1 MIVSFSIGVSSPRVI
16 NSLRGLVDNID
27 FSTYPS
33 IQDLINE
40 AELRKLVFDRII
52 FSIKVLD
59 MANPEKDL
67 SDLFKFIRDC
77 SEQTEVVYISTP
89 KDARDQEIS
98 GIFDKIFNSQKYT
111 SVFLTQATSKT
122 ILDIVT
128 VDIATL
134 KTKYGSGEGTGE
146 KEKKGFLGSV
156 FGSGSK
162 KNVKNSIPTESKPDT
177 SETDGISTGEL
188 RENNQESSYTKPVS
202 SGGPA
207 VGDVRNPIP
216 TENNIKPLGVVGG
229 SVPVVG
235 GELNISGGISG
246 SSDMEMDLSIG
257 DLGMAHSDTG
267 YLGEEDEEELKQL
280 SAMSETTSED
290 PVQDGLNP
298 VSEIQEP
305 TNIGIKSTEEQQQQS
320 IFEEYERF
328 SSNVV
333 LVISDG
339 GSKSAQAFIDNV
351 CRVRDALDRDVL
363 IVDMDMQSNRVLS
376 FINTERFY
384 NSGSAEGISKLRVYT
399 EDLVGVASEGYGE
412 VINGRVLSRFL
423 SSRSISRYS
432 KIFIDCPV
440 GSLKYLPEEIIT
452 QCDISIICG
461 NDRADLMKMSLD
473 LTNREMLSYKS
484 ECYVCENGV
493 VNFTGGLSVRDLEYV
508 RSLCL
513 FAGKSWLGRV

>member
-1 MIVSFSIGVSSPRVI
+1 MLVSFSIGVSSPRVI
-16 NSLRGLVDNID
+16 ASLKGLVDNID
-27 FSTYPS
+27 FSTYAS

-59 MANPEKDL
+59 KANPEKDL

-89 KDARDQEIS
+89 KDARDQEIAS
-98 GIFDKIFNSQKYT
+98 IFDRIFNSQKYT

-122 ILDIVT
+122 ILDMT
-128 VDIATL
+128 TESIATL
-134 KTKYGSGEGTGE
+134 KTKYGRGEGTGE
-146 KEKKGFLGSV
+146 KERKGFLGSV
-156 FGSGSK
+156 FGGSSK
-162 KNVKNSIPTESKPDT
+162 KNVKNSIPTEPKPDT
-177 SETDGISTGEL
+177 SETDSVSTGEL
-188 RENNQESSYTKPVS
+188 RESNQESSYGNQSGSSRSIMGGVGSTSPV
-202 SGGPA
+202 
-207 VGDVRNPIP
+207 
-216 TENNIKPLGVVGG
+216 ENSVKPLGVVGG
-229 SVPVVG
+229 SAPVVG
-235 GELNISGGISG
+235 GEPNLSGGISG
-246 SSDMEMDLSIG
+246 SGDMEMDLSIG

-267 YLGEEDEEELKQL
+267 YFSEEDEEELRQL
-280 SAMSETTSED
+280 SDMSSGPTGESTNGSS
-290 PVQDGLNP
+290 NA
-298 VSEIQEP
+298 QEMP
-305 TNIGIKSTEEQQQQS
+305 KHEGTNKVEEQQPQQS
-320 IFEEYERF
+320 IFEEYEKF
-328 SSNVV
+328 SSSVV

-339 GSKSAQAFIDNV
+339 GSKSAQAFVDNV

-412 VINGRVLSRFL
+412 VVSSRVLSRFL
-423 SSRSISRYS
+423 SSKSIGKYS

-452 QCDISIICG
+452 KCDISIICG

-473 LTNREMLSYKS
+473 LTNRELLSYKS
-484 ECYVCENGV
+484 ESYICENGV
-493 VNFTGGLSVRDLEYV
+493 VNFIGGLSVRDLEYV
-508 RSLCL
+508 KSICL
-513 FAGKSWLGRV
+513 FAGKSWLDRV

>member
-1 MIVSFSIGVSSPRVI
+1 MLVSFSIGVSSPRVI
-16 NSLRGLVDNID
+16 NSLKGLVDNID

-59 MANPEKDL
+59 RANPERDL

-89 KDARDQEIS
+89 KDARDQEIAS
-98 GIFDKIFNSQKYT
+98 SFNKIFNSQKYT
-111 SVFLTQATSKT
+111 SVFLSQATSKT

-146 KEKKGFLGSV
+146 KEKKGFLGGV
-156 FGSGSK
+156 FGGGSK
-162 KNVKNSIPTESKPDT
+162 KNVKNPIPTESKPDT
-177 SETDGISTGEL
+177 SETDGISIGEL

-202 SGGPA
+202 SGGP
-207 VGDVRNPIP
+207 VIGDVRNPVP
-216 TENNIKPLGVVGG
+216 TENSINPLGGVGD

-235 GELNISGGISG
+235 GESIISGGISG
-246 SSDMEMDLSIG
+246 SSDAEMDLSIG

-267 YLGEEDEEELKQL
+267 YFSEEDEEELRQL
-280 SAMSETTSED
+280 SNMSDESAE
-290 PVQDGLNP
+290 
-298 VSEIQEP
+298 EP
-305 TNIGIKSTEEQQQQS
+305 THNATPEMPKPESAKQVEEQQPQQS
-320 IFEEYERF
+320 IFEEYEKF

-399 EDLVGVASEGYGE
+399 EDLVGLASEGYGE
-412 VINGRVLSRFL
+412 IVSGRVLSRFL
-423 SSRSISRYS
+423 SSKSISRYS

-484 ECYVCENGV
+484 ECYICENGV